1 MEYFRSGNTL
11 IVFVKGT
18 TFQKTFANGEEVE
31 DILDQLDT
39 MDDPDLVDVAEL
51 FSYSNES
58 EIKQLMES
66 KERVKIEANIV
77 QLMGEIKANGHKYI
91 EVRDN
96 KVYAKGI
103 NIAMPEVLVREFME
117 RVGDEED
124 TKSLIKFWSLACLNP
139 DARTRDKLFEFCKT
153 HGITLTDKGYL
164 VVYRNAAYKNKK
176 TKQESSNELVDY
188 VNARYADLR
197 AKKKGTG
204 NYYVVDLENGDYTLT
219 TDSNEDNVVGNLKE
233 LFTKYQCGDW
243 DIDNNTSEEVYTDQ
257 YSRSTTIKIG
267 QPVALNE
274 SQIDTNPE
282 NECSR
287 GLHVAGEKWLSRN
300 YFGEVGLVCLVNPMN
315 VRAIPYADLGKM
327 RVKEYMPIGKAVY
340 DEDGKI
346 IPLDVKTFQH
356 IYETI
361 TADEVLEM
369 LKNLVVIECL
379 NTYNIPTEINS
390 DSLKTIFNNISEINP
405 EDLRGRTEWRVK
417 FVNG

>member
-11 IVFVKGT
+11 IVFVEGT

-31 DILDQLDT
+31 DILELLDD
-39 MDDPDLVDVAEL
+39 MDDPDLIDVAEL
-51 FSYSNES
+51 FSYSNDS
-58 EIKQLMES
+58 EIKQLMDS
-66 KERVKIEANIV
+66 RDRIKIEVSIV
-77 QLMGEIKANGHKYI
+77 ELMDQIKTNGHKYI

-103 NIAMPEVLVREFME
+103 NIAMPEVLVREFTE
-117 RVGDEED
+117 RADDEED

-139 DARTRDKLFEFCKT
+139 DSRTRDKLFEFCKT

-164 VVYRNAAYKNKK
+164 VVYRNAAYKDKGL
-176 TKQESSNELVDY
+176 QQSPNELIDY

-197 AKKKGTG
+197 AKKKGTAS
-204 NYYVVDLENGDYTLT
+204 YYVVDLGNENYTLT
-219 TDSNEDNVVGNLKE
+219 KDSDEDNVVGNLKE

-243 DIDNNTSEEVYTDQ
+243 DIDTNISDEVYTDH
-257 YSRSTTIKIG
+257 YSRTTTIKIG

-274 SQIDTNPE
+274 NQIDTNPE

-340 DEDGKI
+340 DDEGKI
-346 IPLDVKTFQH
+346 VPMDVRTFQH
-356 IYETI
+356 VYESI

-405 EDLRGRTEWRVK
+405 EDLKGRTAGRVK
-417 FVNG
+417 SVNG

>member
-11 IVFVKGT
+11 IVFVEGT
-18 TFQKTFANGEEVE
+18 TFQKTFANGDEVE
-31 DILDQLDT
+31 DLLDT
-39 MDDPDLVDVAEL
+39 LDGMENPDLIDVAEL

-58 EIKQLMES
+58 EIKKVLGEKDRIKVELSIVELME
-66 KERVKIEANIV
+66 
-77 QLMGEIKANGHKYI
+77 EIKTKGHKYI
-91 EVRDN
+91 EVRDS

-103 NIAMPEVLVREFME
+103 NIAMPEVLVKEFME
-117 RVGDEED
+117 RAGNEED
-124 TKSLIKFWSLACLNP
+124 TKSLIKFWSLSCLNP

-164 VVYRNAAYKNKK
+164 VVYRNATYKSKK
-176 TKQESSNELVDY
+176 TGQESTNNLVEY

-204 NYYVVDLENGDYTLT
+204 NYYVVDSGNGDFTLT
-219 TDSNEDNVVGNLKE
+219 TDADVYHVVGNLKE
-233 LFTKYQCGDW
+233 LFVKFQSGDLEA
-243 DIDNNTSEEVYTDQ
+243 TSEEVYTDH
-257 YSRSTTIKIG
+257 YSRTTTIKIG
-267 QPVALNE
+267 QPVALDE
-274 SQIDTNPE
+274 SQIDTNPQ

-287 GLHVAGEKWLSRN
+287 GLHVAGEKWLSKN

-340 DEDGKI
+340 DDNGKI

-356 IYETI
+356 VYESI

-369 LKNLVVIECL
+369 LKNLVVVECL

-405 EDLRGRTEWRVK
+405 EDLKGRTEGRVRS
-417 FVNG
+417 VNG